1 LECYKFYSNFYVIG
15 DKENANVNIPQG
27 NQELKESDKHSAQS
41 HSSLNSYG
49 SLNIVKDVPEFDSGR
64 DYYQMYWKAFIE
76 NQVLLEDLKKQ
87 SEERNDHYRSMIRL
101 SASQCSLSET
111 EERKEHRKKHIR
123 RCAKEI
129 RKQDICPYGDC
140 GKYYGSEGSLN
151 LHMKLKHGGGNKTDR
166 EKLAK
171 NIVLNFT
178 NNKPFPTIC
187 LNLPPGAILE
197 EARKLNIDLSLQ
209 QIAMLE
215 EKVINS

>member
-1 LECYKFYSNFYVIG
+1 M
-15 DKENANVNIPQG
+15 PQF
-27 NQELKESDKHSAQS
+27 D
-41 HSSLNSYG
+41 
-49 SLNIVKDVPEFDSGR
+49 PER

-76 NQVLLEDLKKQ
+76 NQLLLDDLKKH

-101 SASQCSLSET
+101 SASQCSGSET

-129 RKQDICPYGDC
+129 QKQDICPYGGC

-171 NIVLNFT
+171 NIVLSFT
-178 NNKPFPTIC
+178 NNKPFPVIC
-187 LNLPPGAILE
+187 LNLPHGAILE
-197 EARKLNIDLSLQ
+197 EARKLNIELSHEHIQ
-209 QIAMLE
+209 MLE
-215 EKVINS
+215 KKVINS